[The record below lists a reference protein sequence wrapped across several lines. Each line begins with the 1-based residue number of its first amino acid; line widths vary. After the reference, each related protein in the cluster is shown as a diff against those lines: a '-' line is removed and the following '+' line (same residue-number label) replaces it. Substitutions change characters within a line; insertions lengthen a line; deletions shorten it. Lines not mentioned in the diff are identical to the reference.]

1 MKYVNGFF
9 RLIIREN
16 GVYAHIF
23 PEKPGGKKIS
33 VQEFAAYLE
42 ACGVQDYDLTDLN
55 RRIGLV
61 KEECDVY
68 ISSAVIPE
76 VDEKMN
82 IRVTEDKM
90 MAVVRFYPPSK
101 NGKLLTEQDIRSELK
116 KNRITYGISDRYI
129 KAYLMGRQF
138 CRDIP
143 IAKGKPVVPGQDAR
157 VSYHFATNPVSK
169 PKLLED
175 GSVDFHELNMFTN
188 VKKGDLLAEL
198 IPDVPGQN
206 GMDIYGNVIKAPNVR
221 KEMLRYGRNISVS
234 DDKLRIYSDVDG
246 DVRLEGDTV
255 FVSNTYQV
263 AADVD
268 ASTGDSHYDG
278 NVVVSGSV
286 RSGFCVEAAGDIEVN
301 GAVEGATLI
310 AGGNIVLKRGVQ
322 GMQKAS
328 LQAGGDIVTKFIENS
343 KARAGHTINTGFA
356 LHSELVAHDSVIVS
370 GKKGFLIGGTISAGS
385 VIEASV
391 LGNKMNTATTLKVGV
406 EPEVLEHFKE
416 LSALIKES
424 QEKMLEQQQIL
435 DTLRK
440 KIAEGRKLLPNQLTM
455 AKEANENLKTLEQ
468 ELDRE
473 SSEYMTLKDEIENHK
488 GGKVIVH
495 SSVYPGVSIYISNR
509 FYPVKSVQS
518 MCQFRLEGADVVF
531 API

>member
-9 RLIIREN
+9 RLIIKEN

-33 VQEFAAYLE
+33 VQEFIEYLDT
-42 ACGVQDYDLTDLN
+42 CGVQDYNLTDLN
-55 RRIGLV
+55 RRITLV
-61 KEECDVY
+61 TEECDVY
-68 ISSAVIPE
+68 ISPSVIPE
-76 VDEKMN
+76 VNERMN

-116 KNRITYGISDRYI
+116 KSRITYGISDRYI

-143 IAKGKPVVPGQDAR
+143 IAKGKPIILGQDAR
-157 VSYHFATNPVSK
+157 VHYHFTTNPIFK

-175 GSVDFHELNMFTN
+175 GSVDFHDLNMFTN
-188 VKKGDLLAEL
+188 VNKGDLLAEL
-198 IPDVPGQN
+198 IPQVPGQD
-206 GMDIYGNVIKAPNVR
+206 GIDVYGNTVKAPNVR
-221 KEMLRYGRNISVS
+221 KGILRHGRNISLS
-234 DDKLRIYSDVDG
+234 DDELKMYSDVDG

-255 FVSNTYQV
+255 FVSNTYKV

-268 ASTGDSHYDG
+268 ASTGDIHYEG
-278 NVVVSGSV
+278 NVVVTGSV

-343 KARAGHTINTGFA
+343 TVKAGHTINTGFS

-370 GKKGFLIGGTISAGS
+370 GKKGFLIGGTISAGMI
-385 VIEASV
+385 IEASV
-391 LGNKMNTATTLKVGV
+391 VGNKMNTATTLKVGV

-424 QEKMLEQQQIL
+424 QDKMLEQQQIL
-435 DTLRK
+435 DTIRK
-440 KIAEGRKLLPNQLTM
+440 KMAEGRKLLPNQLAM
-455 AKEANENLKTLEQ
+455 AREANENLKSLEM
-468 ELDRE
+468 ELDKE
-473 SSEYMTLKDEIENHK
+473 SSEYMTLKEEIENHK
-488 GGKVIVH
+488 GGKVIVRN
-495 SSVYPGVSIYISNR
+495 SVYPGVSIYISNR
-509 FYPVKSVQS
+509 FYPVKSIQS

-531 API
+531 DPV